1 MMDIL
6 VFVLSL
12 FDIAAATMLIFHIKF
27 LAWLVGLVVFLKGL
41 SGYTSAISSGFF
53 FDIFSLMDIIS
64 GFSLLTAFS
73 MPLPYTAIGFMHL
86 VKGIIMVLLSIPYS
100 RF

>member
-1 MMDIL
+1 MMDIV
-6 VFVLSL
+6 VFILSL

-27 LAWLVGLVVFLKGL
+27 LAVIVGMVVFLKGL
-41 SGYTSAISSGFF
+41 SGYISGLSSGFF

-73 MPLPYTAIGFMHL
+73 LPLPYTAIGFMHL
-86 VKGIIMVLLSIPYS
+86 VKGIIMILLSIPYN